1 MACKIITQK
10 RIKTPNVIQEKV
22 AIIVGYNTSVYN
34 WCGAGESAQEF
45 EMSEFERSC
54 PQRQ

>member
-10 RIKTPNVIQEKV
+10 HIKTPHEIQEKE
-22 AIIVGYNTSVYN
+22 AIIVGNNTFVSN
-34 WCGAGESAQEF
+34 WCGAGESAQEC